1 MTIEEKFEK
10 LIRTK
15 GRFDSPQGQLTAEDL
30 YDIPLTS
37 SRGKANLDDVARQL
51 SKQVRE
57 AETESFVIKPPKA
70 DESSLLK
77 FEVVKHI
84 IAVRLAENEAASALA
99 ANKEKKQQLLQL
111 IVQKENEQLAGQSI
125 DDLRKMVEAL

>member
-1 MTIEEKFEK
+1 MFEK
-10 LIRTK
+10 IARMK
-15 GRFDSPQGQLTAEDL
+15 ARFDSPQGQLTVEDL
-30 YDIPLTS
+30 FDIPLTS
-37 SRGKANLDDVARQL
+37 SRGKANLDDIARSL

-70 DESSLLK
+70 DESALLK
-77 FEVVKHI
+77 FEVVKHV
-84 IAVRLAENEAASALA
+84 IAVRLAENEEAAIRM

-111 IVQKENEQLAGQSI
+111 IVQKENESLAGQSI

>member
-1 MTIEEKFEK
+1 MFEK
-10 LIRTK
+10 IARMK
-15 GRFDSPQGQLTAEDL
+15 ARFDSPQGQLTVEDL
-30 YDIPLTS
+30 FDIPLTS
-37 SRGKANLDDVARQL
+37 SRGKANLDDIARGL
-51 SKQVRE
+51 SRKVRE
-57 AETESFVIKPPKA
+57 AETESFVIRPPKA
-70 DESSLLK
+70 DESALLK

-84 IAVRLAENEAASALA
+84 IAVRLAENEAAAVLM